1 MEDSKQIA
9 LNVLRGAFIDRD
21 PSVVGRYFAPG
32 YPQHNPTLPDGPGP
46 IIELPMWRSCR
57 ADGMSAIS
65 SNERRRSQSRF
76 KYRHTI
82 RNFDLPNNCRGRRQ
96 CLGSSQQPRSS

>member
-32 YPQHNPTLPDGPGP
+32 YTQHNPTLPDGPGP

-65 SNERRRSQSRF
+65 SNE
-76 KYRHTI
+76 
-82 RNFDLPNNCRGRRQ
+82 
-96 CLGSSQQPRSS
+96 